1 MDEYKMKHYISTFLV
16 CILFTG
22 CSHSSKKSVSDSVEP
37 LPVPVL
43 DLGQASLPENED
55 NYEETVRYI
64 PLETNGDVIID
75 KRRRILYCSDSRI
88 VVVNEMKGDVFVF
101 DGQGKIVSHFNHRG
115 PGPEEYLNLQIH
127 IYGTVAVYDEINRE
141 IFVMESRGRCNVYS
155 EEGRHLR
162 TFDFPKNK
170 QYREAY
176 SFDSETLLAYDA
188 NTDTDSAYVFLSKKD
203 GRALSRIDIPLKRRL
218 SNTNR
223 RVMPNGRLLT
233 TSGIPRQQ
241 LLKDG
246 DDLILAEM
254 SSDTLYRFTRDKR
267 LIPILVYTPSVH
279 DSETP
284 VTFQPLKVTGKC
296 VFGFKYVFDLSEKAP
311 QPNAVSLIYDLE
323 KRQTFQLKGSPDM
336 DYYVSGY
343 NVSNTDLPAGLLI
356 QNGFPDRILED
367 LEKGELSGKIKE
379 VAEKLDGDDNPV
391 IQVIKFK

>member
-1 MDEYKMKHYISTFLV
+1 MP
-16 CILFTG
+16 G
-22 CSHSSKKSVSDSVEP
+22 
-37 LPVPVL
+37 
-43 DLGQASLPENED
+43 NEG

-75 KRRRILYCSDSRI
+75 KRRHILYCSDSRI
-88 VVVNEMKGDVFVF
+88 VVVNEMEGDVFVF

-115 PGPEEYLNLQIH
+115 QGPEEYLNLQIH

-155 EEGRHLR
+155 EEGHHLR
-162 TFDFPKNK
+162 TFDFSKNK

-203 GRALSRIDIPLKRRL
+203 GRVLSRIDIPLKRRL
-218 SNTNR
+218 SNTSSR
-223 RVMPNGRLLT
+223 MISNGKQLT
-233 TSGIPRQQ
+233 TFGLPRQQ

-246 DDLILAEM
+246 DDYILAEM

-267 LIPILVYTPSVH
+267 LIPILAYTPSMH
-279 DSETP
+279 DSKML
-284 VTFQPLKVTGKC
+284 VAFQPLKVTDKC
-296 VFGFKYVFDLSEKAP
+296 VFGFKYVFDLSEKASQSP
-311 QPNAVSLIYDLE
+311 KTIVLIYDLE
-323 KRQTFQLKGSPDM
+323 KRQAFNYKGSPDM

-343 NVSNTDLPAGLLI
+343 NVSNTDLPAGLFI
-356 QNGFPDRILED
+356 QNGFSDRILKD

-379 VAEKLDGDDNPV
+379 VAEKLNEDDNPV